1 MNFPF
6 FLRNIHLSLNNSL
19 SGYRSNCQ
27 VLIEIDVASARA
39 DGVTFYESDN
49 GVILTSQQIHKKY
62 IRKMKN

>member
-1 MNFPF
+1 
-6 FLRNIHLSLNNSL
+6 
-19 SGYRSNCQ
+19 